1 MLIQIKANCKN
12 YSEVIL
18 KGFSGGQ
25 KSKGEFRCDN
35 PDCRCD
41 VFYIHGTYERHFLHF
56 VEEPEPDDTVVF
68 TLPGG
73 LTCVDT
79 LMTILRVRCTGCGV
93 THGIASADMIPFQ
106 VFSLPAFLTVIL
118 GLFLL
123 DKPITERS
131 APTSVPAGMS
141 WPVLKRMLLIY
152 VDYRTRMMAA
162 LRQQGLYEAAPD
174 LADGVL
180 LRIYLGLSPPDGA
193 RLAYL
198 RCHKQP
204 ALVNRQNTVSYPLRF
219 ILPAAIW
226 G

>member
-12 YSEVIL
+12 YSEVVL
-18 KGFSGGQ
+18 KEFSGGQ

-56 VEEPEPDDTVVF
+56 VEEPELNDTVVF

-73 LTCVDT
+73 LTCIDT

-93 THGIASADMIPFQ
+93 THGIVSADMIPFQ
-106 VFSLPAFLTVIL
+106 VFSLPTFLTVIL
-118 GLFLL
+118 HLFPLETPL
-123 DKPITERS
+123 TES
-131 APTSVPAGMS
+131 STPTSVPAGVS
-141 WPVLKRMLLIY
+141 WHVLKRMLMIY
-152 VDYRTRMMAA
+152 IKHRTRMMAA
-162 LRQQGLYEAAPD
+162 LRQQALYEAAPD

-180 LRIYLGLSPPDGA
+180 LRIYLGLSPPDRA

-204 ALVNRQNTVSYPLRF
+204 ALINRRNTIFYPLRF
-219 ILPAAIW
+219 LLPASIW
-226 G
+226 D